1 MKQETPKKSAKN
13 NIIEDWLKEHGDPEI
28 DKEVECKLEQITLEQ
43 AAERF
48 YPLSKGGSMWM
59 PSADDCNKANKQE
72 GFIEGAKW
80 QAERMYSEEDMKQFA
95 WECVANFLS
104 NNVNEVEMALVEVII
119 DRNSKQFEQFKK
131 K

>member
-1 MKQETPKKSAKN
+1 MKQET
-13 NIIEDWLKEHGDPEI
+13 
-28 DKEVECKLEQITLEQ
+28 LEE

-80 QAERMYSEEDMKQFA
+80 QQERMYSEEDMI
-95 WECVANFLS
+95 NFSEWVSIQYPNQRRFLTT
-104 NNVNEVEMALVEVII
+104 NDKRGFYTTKELLG
-119 DRNSKQFEQFKK
+119 KWFEQFKK

>member
-1 MKQETPKKSAKN
+1 MKQETL
-13 NIIEDWLKEHGDPEI
+13 ED
-28 DKEVECKLEQITLEQ
+28 

-80 QAERMYSEEDMKQFA
+80 LAEKMYSEDEVYNMCIDAINFCTNGVCSDKQDFDE
-95 WECVANFLS
+95 W
-104 NNVNEVEMALVEVII
+104 
-119 DRNSKQFEQFKK
+119 FEQFKK